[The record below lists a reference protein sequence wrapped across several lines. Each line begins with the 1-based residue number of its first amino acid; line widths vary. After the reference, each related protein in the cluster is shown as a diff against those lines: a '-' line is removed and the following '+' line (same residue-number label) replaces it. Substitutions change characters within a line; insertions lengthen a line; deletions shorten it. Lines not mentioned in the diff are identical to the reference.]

1 MIFSDESQLQG
12 DIAGVVSSVLGRGS
26 PAQAR
31 NQPDNISL
39 KISTHAA
46 YLLAVHGS
54 RGRQRFCV
62 SVNLTLAEWLRIQ
75 QAAKQ
80 FAREILSR
88 AEIVRRDTMQA
99 GEEERLRD

>member
-1 MIFSDESQLQG
+1 M
-12 DIAGVVSSVLGRGS
+12 
-26 PAQAR
+26 
-31 NQPDNISL
+31 
-39 KISTHAA
+39 
-46 YLLAVHGS
+46 
-54 RGRQRFCV
+54 